1 MKLLKNIVFAVFCL
15 IAFGVAAFISF
26 GVSANRTAQRSLAPI
41 HVKWDDSVGY
51 VLSNLSYGDR
61 AMNTYDLYVPA
72 GLSQGQPCSLVLFIH
87 GGGFTAGGKADDSAW
102 CKYFASK
109 GLLCASINYTFLSEE
124 NNGGLPLMYQETGQ
138 AVESVYEKAG
148 ELGFPI
154 TEMAAT
160 GNSAGGT
167 LALMYAYDQPE
178 DAPIPVN
185 FVLELT
191 GPASF
196 DPEVWGNATDEDKAD
211 FVTMMSG
218 QTVTAEMVV
227 SGEAQRYVDAI
238 SPVAYVDADTVPTL
252 MAYGPKDKIVPPA
265 LKFLLLEKLEEYN
278 IPHDYIEFPNSGH
291 GLMNDP
297 DKVEEYVA
305 VLDTYFAAYF
315 ENF

>member
-1 MKLLKNIVFAVFCL
+1 MRLLKNILFAVFCL

-41 HVKWDDSVGY
+41 QVKWDDSVGY
-51 VLSNLSYGDR
+51 VLSDLSYGDG
-61 AMNTYDLYVPA
+61 AMNTYDLYIPA
-72 GLSQGQPCSLVLFIH
+72 SLSQGQPCSLILLIH
-87 GGGFTAGGKADDSAW
+87 GGGFTAGDKADDNAW

-124 NNGGLPLMYQETGQ
+124 NNGGLPLMFQETGQ
-138 AVESVYEKAG
+138 AVKAIHEKA
-148 ELGFPI
+148 EALGFSI
-154 TEMAAT
+154 TEMATT

-178 DAPIPVN
+178 DAPIPVK
-185 FVLELT
+185 FVFQLT

-196 DPEVWGNATDEDKAD
+196 DPEGWGNVTNENQAA
-211 FVTMMSG
+211 FITMMSG
-218 QTVTAEMVV
+218 KTVTADMVAN
-227 SGEAQRYVDAI
+227 GEAQRYVDAI
-238 SPVAYVDADTVPTL
+238 SPDAYVGDDTVPTL
-252 MAYGPKDKIVPPA
+252 MAYGTKDKIVPPA
-265 LKFLLLEKLEEYN
+265 LKFLLLEKLEKYN

-305 VLDTYFAAYF
+305 VLDTYFERYF